1 MDLVLSVL
9 IFLSKVCLFLVPVLV
24 ISGIGVWLTR
34 PEYEREESS
43 KTFLVFFCIGVLCS
57 VIMVVT
63 GLLWIIPGLILWGQ
77 VVFL

>member
-1 MDLVLSVL
+1 MDSVLSVL

-24 ISGIGVWLTR
+24 IAAISTWLTR

-43 KTFLVFFCIGVLCS
+43 KTFLVFFCIGASCA

-63 GLLWIIPGLILWGQ
+63 GMLWIIPGLILWGQ
-77 VVFL
+77 FIFS

>member
-24 ISGIGVWLTR
+24 ISGIGADLTI
-34 PEYEREESS
+34 S
-43 KTFLVFFCIGVLCS
+43 KSPKISYVFFCIGASCA

-63 GLLWIIPGLILWGQ
+63 GMLWIIPGLILWGQ
-77 VVFL
+77 FIFS